1 MHSRAAENTQGA
13 GRAARLIGVA
23 KAYVAGAGSRARDAH
38 PAGPRN
44 ALLCT
49 TLALLGFGMLI
60 QLSHAATTLPEEA
73 FRGEMLQQVLFRSLG
88 IALLIGGMALG
99 PRRIERVIPAATV
112 GAFALLVLCFVP
124 GFEQPLNGSH
134 RWIKIFGKGPSIQSS
149 EIARV
154 ILVLWV
160 ARRCALL
167 QDGPGHGLGDLRRGF
182 VPALLVG
189 LIASFLIFREPD
201 LGGALLFLMCF
212 GATLY
217 VGGARVRHVG
227 IVGAVAIVLLLVAL
241 QFFGHVR
248 DRFAVWAGAAS
259 NSQVTRAAEAM
270 ASGDMFGVGYT
281 HGGFRNAGLQYMQTD
296 YAFAFV
302 GEEFGLFGACV
313 VVGLFAA
320 FVWHSLRL
328 ILCIKD
334 RFAALAA
341 FGLAT
346 SVSLQALIHLQV
358 VTGLAPP
365 KGMALPFL
373 SDGGSALLAACLSVG
388 LALGAAR
395 PAPGLPIKLASEP
408 V

>member
-1 MHSRAAENTQGA
+1 MASRAARSPQEA
-13 GRAARLIGVA
+13 GRGARLMRAATEWVSS
-23 KAYVAGAGSRARDAH
+23 AGSRARDAH

-49 TLALLGFGMLI
+49 TLALVGFGMLI
-60 QLSHAATTLPEEA
+60 QLSHAATTLPAEA
-73 FRGEMLQQVLFRSLG
+73 YRSEMAQQVLFRLIG
-88 IALLIGGMALG
+88 IGLLIAGMALG

-167 QDGPGHGLGDLRRGF
+167 EDGLGDLRRGF
-182 VPALLVG
+182 IPALAVG
-189 LIASFLIFREPD
+189 LVAAFLIFREPD

-227 IVGAVAIVLLLVAL
+227 LVGAVAAILLLAAL

-248 DRFAVWAGAAS
+248 ERFAVWAGEAT

-302 GEEFGLFGACV
+302 GEEFGLFGGCV

-341 FGLAT
+341 FGLTT

-373 SDGGSALLAACLSVG
+373 SDGGSALLAACLAVG

-395 PAPGLPIKLASEP
+395 PVTGLAPELASEP

>member
-1 MHSRAAENTQGA
+1 MASGAADPRSLGARSARLFRAAADHVAAA
-13 GRAARLIGVA
+13 GE
-23 KAYVAGAGSRARDAH
+23 RAREAH

-49 TLALLGFGMLI
+49 TLALIAFGMLI
-60 QLSHAATTLPEEA
+60 QLSHAATTLPAEA
-73 FRGEMLQQVLFRSLG
+73 FRSEMGQQVAFRVMG
-88 IALLIGGMALG
+88 IGLLLAGMALG
-99 PRRIERVIPAATV
+99 PRKVERVIPAATV
-112 GAFALLVLCFVP
+112 GAFVLLILCFVP

-154 ILVLWV
+154 ILVLWA

-167 QDGPGHGLGDLRRGF
+167 EEEGLGDLRRGF
-182 VPALLVG
+182 MPALGVG
-189 LIASFLIFREPD
+189 LLAAFLIFREPD

-227 IVGAVAIVLLLVAL
+227 IVGAVAAVLLLAAL

-248 DRFAVWAGAAS
+248 ERFAVWAGEAS

-270 ASGDMFGVGYT
+270 ASGDFFGVGYT

-302 GEEFGLFGACV
+302 GEEFGFFGNCV
-313 VVGLFAA
+313 VLGLFAA

-328 ILCIKD
+328 VLCIKD

-373 SDGGSALLAACLSVG
+373 SDGGSALLAACLAVG

-395 PAPGLPIKLASEP
+395 PRTEP

>member
-1 MHSRAAENTQGA
+1 MPSRAAGDTQST
-13 GRAARLIGVA
+13 GRAARLMGA
-23 KAYVAGAGSRARDAH
+23 ATAYVAGAGGRARDAH

-60 QLSHAATTLPEEA
+60 QLSHAATTLPEGA
-73 FRGEMLQQVLFRSLG
+73 FRAEMLQQVLFRSLG
-88 IALLIGGMALG
+88 VALLIGGMALG
-99 PRRIERVIPAATV
+99 PRRVERVIPAATV
-112 GAFALLVLCFVP
+112 GAFLLLLLCFVP

-167 QDGPGHGLGDLRRGF
+167 EDGASHGLGDLRRGF

-189 LIASFLIFREPD
+189 LLGSFMIFQEPD

-212 GATLY
+212 AATLY
-217 VGGARVRHVG
+217 VGGARMRHVG
-227 IVGAVAIVLLLVAL
+227 IVGAVAAVLLLAAL

-248 DRFAVWAGAAS
+248 ERFAVWAGDAS

-270 ASGDMFGVGYT
+270 ASGDLFGVGYT

-302 GEEFGLFGACV
+302 GEEFGFFGTCV

-328 ILCIKD
+328 ILCIND

-341 FGLAT
+341 FGLTT

-373 SDGGSALLAACLSVG
+373 SDGGSALLAACLAVG

-395 PAPGLPIKLASEP
+395 PAPGPVTKLASEP
-408 V
+408 A